1 LALAKVS
8 QDSKASYELMAWG
21 KFTSAPLSKVSI
33 VLSYVTPLLFLGVL
47 VSYIFTFEAVL
58 LSYLSYL
65 FILNLVIMGV
75 FYKRIQIE
83 IANAED
89 IDKVISQYGLL
100 LKK

>member
-1 LALAKVS
+1 
-8 QDSKASYELMAWG
+8 MAWG

-47 VSYIFTFEAVL
+47 VSYITFEAVL

-100 LKK
+100 LKKKEESFHSQN